1 MKPLG
6 IKVKVALATS
16 ITSVVVVGLV
26 TAMQM
31 RKLEQDF
38 TRVLFAQQTAL
49 INRTAEELDDKL
61 NMLLGII
68 AMSAKMQPP
77 SLVRDP
83 AALRAY
89 YADRAV
95 LSLFDD
101 ILVLDPK
108 GQIIADLP
116 EVAGRTQINA
126 GDRAFFKKVLATH
139 QPLIAEPVIGKSGKQ
154 PIVQMAAP
162 VLDNKGEVQAVLVG
176 VLRLYK
182 ENVLGHLRNA
192 KVGRTGYYFAV
203 TRSDAP
209 LYVLHPDLERMLK
222 PRPPNA
228 DSATTRALNEGFEG
242 TAIGTG
248 SNGIHAFS
256 SFKALKS
263 VDWVLAASLPVEEAF
278 EPFEGMRSRVATW
291 GILASLAA
299 AALIGWLTTRLMAPL
314 ARLQD
319 AIQRMQAG
327 RRQDT
332 FTPIAVSANDEIG
345 EVTQAF
351 NSLMRQREAAD
362 RRLHDMI
369 DLAPN
374 AIVVTDADGRI
385 ETFNREAERCFG
397 YARDDIL
404 GRPVEMLIPPDQRDA
419 HQQLRQGF
427 ASTRLSPEPVRMG
440 SGRTLQGL
448 RKDGSRFPAD
458 ISLSAI
464 STADGLK
471 VLAVITDITQRE
483 RLRQESEARAAELEQ
498 SRDRAEAANR
508 AKSDFVA
515 NMSHEIRT
523 PMNAV
528 LGMAHLLGNTP
539 LTAQQRKYLNMVQA
553 SGQTLLA
560 ILNDVLDFSKI
571 EARRMELAPVDFDLD
586 DTVNS
591 LATTMT
597 MNAGEK
603 ELELAIAVAP
613 DVPRQLHGD
622 ALRLQQILVNLA
634 GNAIKFTEQGEV
646 VVRVA
651 LASRD
656 GATAMLRFEVA
667 DTGIGISEAQ
677 QAQLFNAFTQGDES
691 ITRRFGGTGLGL
703 AITKKLIELMG
714 GDIAVD
720 SAEGKGSRFWFTLP
734 FAVVADAAKEV
745 RQPGPGKQRVL
756 VADDNATSRELVCQL
771 IRAWGWEVEQ
781 APSFDAALERL
792 PAQPHCNVL
801 LADWH
806 MPGMDAPDALRKVRR
821 VAADLPVVTMLNAFA
836 RDRIDAAATSGRQLQ
851 PDAVLVKPVTAS
863 SLYDALHQAL
873 QTKAGGNDGAA
884 KPSAIAGRLRGVHF
898 LLVEDNLLNQAV
910 ARGILEHAG
919 ATVDTVGDG
928 QQAVDLLRTDA
939 GRYDVVL
946 MDMQMPVLDGF
957 SATAILRREL
967 KLTLPVIAM
976 TAGVLA
982 SERDRCVEAGISDF
996 IAKPVVVEDML
1007 AVIGRHLPSA
1017 SGALLA
1023 NGAPAPGVAQS
1034 AALAAPTAAPAPAL
1048 AHQELEPL
1056 FNMSGLMKVM
1066 GKDPK
1071 GRAVMFRM
1079 VRGAVSSGMKPA
1091 DDADLALKED
1101 RPEDAARILHSLRGA
1116 IGVLG
1121 AKRLIRATLE
1131 AEHAIT
1137 EQRRDEWPA
1146 HFAEVRTVLAATLQ
1160 EAEEWLEREENAT
1173 T

>member
-16 ITSVVVVGLV
+16 ITSVVVVGFV

-31 RKLEQDF
+31 RKLEEDF

-61 NMLLGII
+61 SMLLGIV
-68 AMSAKMQPP
+68 AMSAKVQP
-77 SLVRDP
+77 LAIAHDP

-89 YADRAV
+89 YMDRAV

-101 ILVLDPK
+101 ILVLDRN
-108 GQIIADLP
+108 GQVIADLP
-116 EVAGRTQINA
+116 EVAGRTKVNA
-126 GDRAFFKKVLATH
+126 GDRDFFKRVLATR
-139 QPLIAEPVIGKSGKQ
+139 QPLIAEPVIGRTGKQ

-162 VLDNKGEVQAVLVG
+162 VLDQKGEVQAVLVG

-182 ENVLGHLRNA
+182 DNVLGHLRTA

-203 TRSDAP
+203 TRSEVP
-209 LYVLHPDLERMLK
+209 LYVLHPDLERLLK

-228 DSATTRALNEGFEG
+228 SPATTRALNDGFEG
-242 TAIGTG
+242 TAISTNSTG
-248 SNGIHAFS
+248 LHAFN
-256 SFKALKS
+256 SFKTLKS

-278 EPFEGMRSRVATW
+278 EPFEGMLSRMAAW
-291 GILASLAA
+291 GVLASLAA
-299 AALIGWLTTRLMAPL
+299 AALIGWLTMKLMAPL
-314 ARLQD
+314 ARLHAAILRMRSSQD
-319 AIQRMQAG
+319 G
-327 RRQDT
+327 
-332 FTPIAVSANDEIG
+332 FTPIPVSAQDEIG
-345 EVTQAF
+345 EVTLAF
-351 NSLMRQREAAD
+351 NSLMRQREVAD
-362 RRLHDMI
+362 RRLLDMI

-374 AIVVTDADGRI
+374 AIVVIDAEGRI

-397 YARDDIL
+397 HAREDIL
-404 GRPVEMLIPPDQRDA
+404 GQPVENLIPPGQRAA
-419 HQQLRQGF
+419 HQQLRHGF
-427 ASTRLSPEPVRMG
+427 VSTRLSPEPVRMG
-440 SGRTLQGL
+440 GGRMLEGL
-448 RKDGSRFPAD
+448 RKDGSRFPAE
-458 ISLSAI
+458 INLSAI
-464 STADGLK
+464 RTGEGQK
-471 VLAVITDITQRE
+471 VLAVIADITERE
-483 RLRQESEARAAELEQ
+483 RVRQDREAHALLLEQ

-571 EARRMELAPVDFDLD
+571 EARHMELAPVDFDLD
-586 DTVNS
+586 DTMSS

-613 DVPRQLHGD
+613 DVPRRLHGD

-634 GNAIKFTEQGEV
+634 GNAIKFTQQGEV

-651 LASRD
+651 LEGHD
-656 GATAMLRFEVA
+656 GDRATLRFEVA

-677 QAQLFNAFTQGDES
+677 QAQLFHAFTQGDES

-720 SAEGKGSRFWFTLP
+720 SAQGQGSRFWFSLP
-734 FAVVADAAKEV
+734 FGVVADGA
-745 RQPGPGKQRVL
+745 RMIRPPGPGAQRVL
-756 VADDNATSRELVCQL
+756 VADDNATSRGLICQL
-771 IRAWGWEVEQ
+771 IRAWGWEAEE
-781 APSFDAALERL
+781 AASFDAAMERL
-792 PAQPHCNVL
+792 RAQPPCHLL

-806 MPGMDAPDALRKVRR
+806 MPGMDVPDGLRKVRGM
-821 VAADLPVVTMLNAFA
+821 ADQMPVVTMLNAFA
-836 RDRIDAAATSGRQLQ
+836 RERIDAAATSGRQLQ
-851 PDAVLVKPVTAS
+851 PDAVLVKPVTSS

-873 QTKAGGNDGAA
+873 QIKAAGADGAA
-884 KPSAIAGRLRGVHF
+884 APSAIAGRLRGVHF

-928 QQAVDLLRTDA
+928 QQAVDVLRTDA
-939 GRYDVVL
+939 ARYDIVL

-957 SATAILRREL
+957 SATAMLRREL

-1007 AVIGRHLPSA
+1007 AVIARHLPA
-1017 SGALLA
+1017 GA
-1023 NGAPAPGVAQS
+1023 
-1034 AALAAPTAAPAPAL
+1034 AARLAAGPLPSPSPSPNPMAIADTAAPVARP
-1048 AHQELEPL
+1048 EPEPL

-1091 DDADLALKED
+1091 DDADLALREN
-1101 RPEDAARILHSLRGA
+1101 RPADAARILHSLRGA

-1121 AKRLIRATLE
+1121 AKRLIRATLD

-1137 EQRRDEWPA
+1137 EQRSDTWPA
-1146 HFAEVRTVLAATLQ
+1146 HFAEVRTVLAQTLQ
-1160 EAEEWLEREENAT
+1160 QAEEWLEREENET